1 MLLSY
6 NVTANVSVAS
16 TTLTGAYGMYFYS
29 VTASHQYKWVGI
41 YFGGTGYTT
50 VSGTFAV
57 TWASGI
63 VATINC
69 AANT

>member
-29 VTASHQYKWVGI
+29 VTASHSTSGSGI

-50 VSGTFAV
+50 VSGTFA
-57 TWASGI
+57 GHLGQRHRRRDHRGHE
-63 VATINC
+63 
-69 AANT
+69 